1 MVNHLTHKP
10 KAMKKKRLLL
20 LRVLIVVLTASFSS
34 IIIIS
39 AEEVHSSDDSV
50 EVKGSIFPPIS
61 EELVQHSTEK
71 RSQFTSHERKNLPRT
86 GEKSSTCM
94 SILGSILIGSI
105 FHILN
110 RKQVVGLLR
119 NILNR
124 RIS

>member
-34 IIIIS
+34 IIIC
-39 AEEVHSSDDSV
+39 AEEVDSSHASV

-71 RSQFTSHERKNLPRT
+71 RSQFTSHKRKNLPRT

-94 SILGSILIGSI
+94 SILGSILIGSV